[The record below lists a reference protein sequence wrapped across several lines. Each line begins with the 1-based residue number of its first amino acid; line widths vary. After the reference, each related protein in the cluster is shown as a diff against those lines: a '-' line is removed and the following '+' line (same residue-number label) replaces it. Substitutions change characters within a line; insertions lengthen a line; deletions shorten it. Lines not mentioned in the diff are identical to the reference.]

1 MNRVPI
7 RILLVEDN
15 PADARLLQ
23 LLLTENASF
32 PSSWTHVQ
40 RLSEAI
46 EYLTE
51 HQPDVV
57 LLDLALPDGHGI
69 DTLMD
74 LQPYASHLPI
84 IVITGTDDETVA
96 LNVMPAGAQDY
107 LVKGQIDSELLAR
120 TLRYSIER
128 RQAEEDRRES
138 EDRFR
143 LAVQEAPYPIQIH
156 AEDGEIISVNQ
167 AWVEQTGY
175 DPAEMPTIEAWTQ
188 KAFRE
193 RAAEAQLE
201 IKALY
206 AATGRVDEGEDTI
219 HTAKGEIRDWNFSSA
234 PLGRLPDGRRLVIS
248 MAVDITERKRAEES
262 LAARER
268 RFRAL
273 IENAPY

>member
-1 MNRVPI
+1 MNRIPI

-23 LLLTENASF
+23 LLLSEKASF
-32 PSSWTHVQ
+32 PSRWTHVQ

-46 EYLTE
+46 EYLAEPQT
-51 HQPDVV
+51 DVV
-57 LLDLALPDGHGI
+57 LLDLSLPAGHGL
-69 DTLMD
+69 DTLTA
-74 LQPYASHLPI
+74 LQPHASNLPI
-84 IVITGTDDETVA
+84 VVITGTDDETMA
-96 LNVMPAGAQDY
+96 LYAMQAGAQDY
-107 LVKGQIDSELLAR
+107 VVKGHIDGELLAR

-128 RQAEEDRRES
+128 RQAEEARRES
-138 EDRFR
+138 EERFR
-143 LAVQEAPYPIQIH
+143 LAIQEAPYPIQIH

-219 HTAKGEIRDWNFSSA
+219 HTAKGE
-234 PLGRLPDGRRLVIS
+234 
-248 MAVDITERKRAEES
+248 
-262 LAARER
+262 
-268 RFRAL
+268 
-273 IENAPY
+273 